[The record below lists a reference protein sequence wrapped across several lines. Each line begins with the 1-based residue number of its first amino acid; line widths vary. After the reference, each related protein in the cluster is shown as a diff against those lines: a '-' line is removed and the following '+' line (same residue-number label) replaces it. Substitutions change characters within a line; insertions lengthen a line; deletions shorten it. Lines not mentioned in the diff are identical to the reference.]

1 MVVNA
6 CTNRLRLW
14 CCFSV
19 AVFSV
24 LISALSIGFVQVC
37 FYGIDLVNVC
47 ELLQVVESREAAI
60 SLGESLLAHSIILEM
75 YGTQEFKYKKKIYRF
90 ACDHN
95 LLYFDGAAG
104 GHLGDKQAFNVNPAV
119 FEPCK
124 RFRNEPNFVVAK
136 IQEILR
142 NGVESVRAHGCVL
155 LQPWLLVDNAGR
167 LLPRWVLLM

>member
-1 MVVNA
+1 MAATVVVVVGVV
-6 CTNRLRLW
+6 
-14 CCFSV
+14 SV
-19 AVFSV
+19 ALLAFV
-24 LISALSIGFVQVC
+24 SALSVVFVQVC

-60 SLGESLLAHSIILEM
+60 SLGESLLVHSIILEM
-75 YGTQEFKYKKKIYRF
+75 YGTKEFKYKKKIYRF

-104 GHLGDKQAFNVNPAV
+104 GHLGHKQTFNVNPAV

-124 RFRNEPNFVVAK
+124 RFRNEPNFIVAK

-142 NGVESVRAHGCVL
+142 DGVESVRACGDCICLIVR
-155 LQPWLLVDNAGR
+155 WLGMAKYYCPVGDR
-167 LLPRWVLLM
+167 